1 MTARTSAW
9 RPSWCWWPSWPPR
22 SWLRSSRRRRWSS
35 TRRSPSCRSG
45 SRRGSRLQSAP
56 RSRFVVL
63 DNNFSRYFL
72 LCAGDT
78 MHMHYRGTLLA
89 DGSKFDR
96 SLDRGG
102 SSDAVS
108 VLTKPDVLCCSEV
121 ASEEAIIFCRNKL
134 LPTPKIW
141 MLLCPNCLLP
151 SVLRLWKDNLW
162 TRVPIISD

>member
-1 MTARTSAW
+1 
-9 RPSWCWWPSWPPR
+9 
-22 SWLRSSRRRRWSS
+22 
-35 TRRSPSCRSG
+35 
-45 SRRGSRLQSAP
+45 
-56 RSRFVVL
+56 
-63 DNNFSRYFL
+63 
-72 LCAGDT
+72 

-134 LPTPKIW
+134 SPTQKMW
-141 MLLCPNCLLP
+141 MLLAFMSKLSPPECFAIVKRQLVDKSPYY
-151 SVLRLWKDNLW
+151 
-162 TRVPIISD
+162 I